1 MASADRVN
9 RVRAHLLAQLVCLG
23 RHTLTGLLATNGQ
36 LQSDWSADYRLYSRH
51 RIEPA
56 ELFSQLRKGVQQSL
70 DTQEALT
77 VAMDDSILRKS
88 GRKIPGVGYRRDPLS
103 PPFHVNL
110 VRGMRFVQLS
120 ALSRQRDGF
129 SRMIP
134 IDFQQA
140 PLPVRPSRQAS
151 AEQQQAYKTAL
162 AAANINCVGLERVT
176 TLRRQLDEDPCL
188 PARHLRLV
196 VDGRFTN
203 AKLLKNLPPNT
214 TLIGR
219 IRRDA
224 KLFWLPQGQAATGRK
239 RLYGQA
245 APTPQELLSD
255 PGVEFQLLQAQLGA
269 RSCQFRVK
277 LLGPLRAL
285 QAGGNQNLQL
295 LVIAP
300 LGYRLRKG
308 SKLLYRQPAFLI
320 CTDPELDSQS
330 LLQSYLWRWDIEIN
344 FRDQKTLLG
353 IGEAQV
359 RNPHSVQSQPA
370 LAVAAYGLLLLAAA
384 QANLQALSQPK
395 WRPDSEP
402 KRLSTASLINL
413 LRHELWNASITK
425 TFSHFSSDLG
435 HNHNPLKPQPDLR
448 SALFYVSLEPL
459 RAKLQFQ
466 AFHAWITFT
475 QSLPD
480 SPPCPRQPEFL
491 KHHARQQTRKTIAA
505 IGWIVRIQRPFR
517 LGKKL
522 VRATASNIRR

>member
-1 MASADRVN
+1 MACAESVN

-36 LQSDWSADYRLYSRH
+36 LQKDWSADYRLYSRQ
-51 RIEPA
+51 RIDPG
-56 ELFSQLRKGVQQSL
+56 ELFSQVRRGVQRSL
-70 DTQEALT
+70 GTQEALT

-103 PPFHVNL
+103 PPFHVNF

-120 ALSRQRDGF
+120 ALSKQRDGF

-140 PLPVRPSRQAS
+140 PLPARPSHQAS

-162 AAANINCVGLERVT
+162 AAANINCLGLERIAR
-176 TLRRQLDEDPCL
+176 LRRQLDSESSA
-188 PARHLRLV
+188 PARHLRVV

-203 AKLLKNLPPNT
+203 AKLLKNLLPNT

-224 KLFWLPQGQAATGRK
+224 KLFFLPQNQAATGRK

-245 APTPQELLSD
+245 APTPEGLLSD
-255 PGVEFQLLQAQLGA
+255 PSVEFQLVQAQLGA
-269 RSCQFRVK
+269 RNCQFRVK
-277 LLGPLRAL
+277 VLGPLRAL
-285 QAGGNQNLQL
+285 QAGGSQNLQL

-320 CTDPELDSQS
+320 CTDPALDIQS
-330 LLQSYLWRWDIEIN
+330 LLQSYLWRWDIEVN
-344 FRDQKTLLG
+344 FRDQKSLLG
-353 IGEAQV
+353 IGETQV

-384 QANLQALSQPK
+384 QANLQALTQPK

-425 TFSHFSSDLG
+425 SFCHFRSDPG
-435 HNHNPLKPQPDLR
+435 DNHKPRKPQPDLR
-448 SALFYVSLEPL
+448 SALFY
-459 RAKLQFQ
+459 
-466 AFHAWITFT
+466 
-475 QSLPD
+475 
-480 SPPCPRQPEFL
+480 
-491 KHHARQQTRKTIAA
+491 AA
-505 IGWIVRIQRPFR
+505 
-517 LGKKL
+517 
-522 VRATASNIRR
+522 T